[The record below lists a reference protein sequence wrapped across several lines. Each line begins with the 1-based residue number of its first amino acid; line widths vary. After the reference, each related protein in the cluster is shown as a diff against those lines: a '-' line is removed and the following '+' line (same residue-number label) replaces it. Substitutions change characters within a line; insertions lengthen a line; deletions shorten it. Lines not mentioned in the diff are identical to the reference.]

1 MKEFIPEDTFEETD
15 NKNEL
20 RNLLFNYFIYW
31 KWFILS
37 VVLCWAGAW
46 TTERINHFQ
55 YTMSAPPS

>member
-37 VVLCWAGAW
+37 VVLCWAGVQCQRHRHDKRRQ
-46 TTERINHFQ
+46 ERQ
-55 YTMSAPPS
+55 SCQ

>member
-31 KWFILS
+31 KMVYPF
-37 VVLCWAGAW
+37 VVLAGQVHGSTALCHPVY
-46 TTERINHFQ
+46 NV
-55 YTMSAPPS
+55 SATVT